1 MMIKR
6 PSVSV
11 TSLLL
16 VVVLWIVV
24 PGNQQLWKQLA
35 DIAGPGA
42 IDNFRTFASFFL
54 FLASLFTLVLSP
66 AAHRAVFKPLTI
78 VLLLVVAVVAWF
90 QDTYGTIV
98 DRDIIRSALETD
110 RLEAGELLTAGFARH
125 LALYWVLP
133 SALVLW
139 VRLEHPSGLR
149 LVARAALVMLLST
162 VTLVATVW
170 AGYRSFSVLGR
181 EHTELRMLVNPTYA
195 IYSAVEVLAA
205 RAEDAPMKL
214 IPVADDATR
223 RTPADTRPRVVVF
236 VLGET
241 ARADHLQL
249 NGYSR
254 ETNPRLSDRQV
265 INFSRVSSCGTST
278 AVSVPCIFSLAG
290 RHSFD
295 VEDSRRRENLLH
307 VLQRSGIRVLWRE
320 NNTGCKGVC
329 DGFELDN
336 FRNATDR
343 RFCDQDGCV
352 DEIMLADLE
361 ERILESSQDM
371 FIVMHQAGS
380 HGPAYYRRYPD
391 EFRVFEPE
399 CRSDAPESCTT
410 EELVN
415 SYDNSILYTDHFLDR
430 LIGILDGLSA
440 ERSVSMIYASDHGE
454 SLGENGLFLHG
465 LPYAIA
471 PASQTHVPM
480 IMWLPASSAGG
491 GTALRSC
498 LQGRAA
504 EKLSHDNLFPTML
517 SLVGV
522 RSRDIDSTLDLL
534 GDCDRRIASRS

>member
-1 MMIKR
+1 MMTKR
-6 PSVSV
+6 PSVSA

-16 VVVLWIVV
+16 AVVLWIVV
-24 PGNQQLWKQLA
+24 AGNQQLWNHVG

-42 IDNFRTFASFFL
+42 LDDFRTFASFFL
-54 FLASLFTLVLSP
+54 FLASLFTLVLAP
-66 AAHRAVFKPLTI
+66 AAHRAVFKPLAI

-90 QDTYGTIV
+90 QDSYGTIV

-110 RLEAGELLTAGFARH
+110 RLEAGELLTAGFAGH
-125 LALYWVLP
+125 LALYWLMP
-133 SALVLW
+133 STLVLW
-139 VRLEHPSGLR
+139 VRLEHPAGLR

-162 VTLVATVW
+162 VTLIATVW

-181 EHTELRMLVNPTYA
+181 EHTELRMLVNPAYA

-205 RAEDAPMKL
+205 REDDPPTKL
-214 IPVADDATR
+214 IPVAADATR
-223 RTPADTRPRVVVF
+223 LDSANARPRVVVF

-241 ARADHLQL
+241 ARADHFQL
-249 NGYSR
+249 NGYPR
-254 ETNPRLSDRQV
+254 ETNPGLSGSPV
-265 INFSRVSSCGTST
+265 INFPRVSSCGTST
-278 AVSVPCIFSLAG
+278 AVSVPCIFSIAG
-290 RHSFD
+290 RDSFD
-295 VEDSRRRENLLH
+295 VEDSRRHENLLH
-307 VLQRSGIRVLWRE
+307 VLQRSGVRVLWRE

-329 DGFELDN
+329 DDFELDN

-343 RFCDQDGCV
+343 RFCDRDGCV

-410 EELVN
+410 EELIN

-471 PASQTHVPM
+471 PESQTHVPM
-480 IMWLPASSAGG
+480 IMWVPATFAGNG
-491 GTALRSC
+491 AALRSC
-498 LQGRAA
+498 LQERAT

-517 SLVGV
+517 SLFGV
-522 RSRDIDSTLDLL
+522 HSQDTDSTLNLVD
-534 GDCDRRIASRS
+534 DCDRRLASR